1 MENSRPQYS
10 KPVIVD
16 LDDRDQFAASGGCN
30 TGSNPQG
37 GQCHPTGG
45 VANNRCAYGWLANT
59 CAEGTFVY

>member
-16 LDDRDQFAASGGCN
+16 LDDRDQFAAGGGCN
-30 TGSNPQG
+30 TGSSPQG

-45 VANNRCAYGWLANT
+45 FATSRCADGSLANNCGNGGFIY
-59 CAEGTFVY
+59 